1 MAQTLK
7 PGDMIEVLHGSYEHW
22 ALYIGGDE
30 VIHLVP
36 KDQTNESFH
45 SLALL
50 STTAEVKR
58 EKLNDAVG
66 HLQFKVN
73 NLLDD
78 KYEARERHV
87 IVREACA
94 MVGRVLPY
102 SVATYNC
109 EHFVTNLRY
118 GKPESRQ
125 VKTVADFAGVAVA
138 GLVAVGLAAAL
149 FSSLFSKEEEKEKDY
164 RTKSRRRHQNWQ

>member
-1 MAQTLK
+1 
-7 PGDMIEVLHGSYEHW
+7 MIEVLHGSYQHW
-22 ALYIGGDE
+22 ALYIGKDE
-30 VIHLVP
+30 VIHLIP
-36 KDQTNESFH
+36 KGQTDESFH

-58 EKLNDAVG
+58 HKLRKVVR
-66 HLQFKVN
+66 HLKFKVN

-78 KYEARERHV
+78 KYEARERHL

-109 EHFVTNLRY
+109 EHFVTDLRY

-125 VKTVADFAGVAVA
+125 VKTVAEIAGMAVA
-138 GLVAVGLAAAL
+138 GFAAVGLAAAL
-149 FSSLFSKEEEKEKDY
+149 FSSLSSKEEEEEKDY
-164 RTKSRRRHQNWQ
+164 GTKSGRRHQNWQ